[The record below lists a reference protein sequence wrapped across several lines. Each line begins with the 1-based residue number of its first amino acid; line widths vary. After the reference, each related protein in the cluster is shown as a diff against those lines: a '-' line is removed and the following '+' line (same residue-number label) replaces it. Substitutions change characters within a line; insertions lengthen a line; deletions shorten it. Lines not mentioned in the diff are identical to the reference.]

1 MRRPQ
6 KVEMQQEPP
15 FVVAVVDDDA
25 GFRDAIGWLLKANG
39 YVVRSYGNA
48 PSFLAGHDPTVVGC
62 VLLDLCLDDACGID
76 TMTGARQR
84 GLDAPVLMIS
94 GHGDIP
100 TAVKAVKLGAAGFI
114 EKPIDNDKLLAT
126 VAMACAAHQQQCL
139 QHGRSATALKG
150 HGQLTNR
157 ERQVFWA
164 MIDGLLT
171 KEIAK
176 ALDISVRTTEIHR
189 SRVFEKMTAGSL
201 ADLHKAA
208 HFLPRTLVYP

>member
-1 MRRPQ
+1 MHSEQ
-6 KVEMQQEPP
+6 P

-39 YVVRSYGNA
+39 YVVRSYGDA
-48 PSFLAGHDPTVVGC
+48 PSFLAGHDPTVIGC
-62 VLLDLCLDDACGID
+62 VLLDLCLDDACGIA

-126 VAMACAAHQQQCL
+126 VAMACATHQRQCR
-139 QHGRSATALKG
+139 QHGRAINALRG
-150 HGQLTNR
+150 HGQLTSR

-164 MIDGLLT
+164 MIDGMLT

-176 ALDISVRTTEIHR
+176 ALDISIRTTEIHR
-189 SRVFEKMTAGSL
+189 SRVFEKMSAGGL

-208 HFLPRTLVYP
+208 HFLLRNPVYP